1 MKWITNKRISH
12 QPSARAG
19 EPLWNVYEKD
29 FDVSD
34 PNRKLSDDEPLFR
47 LIRAAYQN
55 CTICGT
61 QQTQNGLAIN
71 DRFWIKSATYPE
83 LSEGARSC
91 SFCEI
96 LRTVLE
102 RCLGPNTEMLAK
114 LGFVDW
120 GPDPFNPVWYGTDGA
135 LHLEIFCTT
144 GKFFDRFMICI
155 LFSLTVTQR
164 MNDLLGYLY
173 PSKKELSPILPAWN
187 L

>member
-1 MKWITNKRISH
+1 MRRGCLRTFSSYSLSSEPQEFNHFLQNRRMKWFTKKWISH
-12 QPSARAG
+12 PPSASTSRAG
-19 EPLWNVYEKD
+19 GPLWNVYEKD

-34 PNRKLSDDEPLFR
+34 PSRKVSDDEPLFR
-47 LIRAAYQN
+47 PIKAAYHN

-102 RCLGPNTEMLAK
+102 RCIGPNAEMLAK
-114 LGFVDW
+114 PGFIDW
-120 GPDPFNPVWYGTDGA
+120 GQDPFNPVWYGPDGA
-135 LHLEIFCTT
+135 MHLEIFCTT
-144 GKFFDRFMICI
+144 GKF
-155 LFSLTVTQR
+155 LT
-164 MNDLLGYLY
+164 D
-173 PSKKELSPILPAWN
+173 S
-187 L
+187 